1 VLATQNPIE
10 LGGTFPLPEAQVDRF
25 LVKVNLGYLEL
36 GDEVAMLDRFQ
47 RASPLDTLGAVTGAA
62 EIEACRR
69 ELQTVW
75 CHHAL
80 KEYCVRIV
88 QRTREHSDV
97 ALGASPR
104 GSLGLLHASQARAA
118 AQGRDFVTPDD
129 IKELAHR
136 VLGHRIVLRANAEL
150 RGVTTTQVIDEVL
163 AGEAIPAERQTMA
176 GEGS

>member
-1 VLATQNPIE
+1 VCGKGEQRTLRVVQRLRLASVGKP
-10 LGGTFPLPEAQVDRF
+10 LGQRLVDPEPTPDA
-25 LVKVNLGYLEL
+25 
-36 GDEVAMLDRFQ
+36 
-47 RASPLDTLGAVTGAA
+47 AVTDAA
-62 EIEACRR
+62 EIGACRQ

-75 CHHAL
+75 CHRSL

-88 QRTREHSDV
+88 QRTRDNSDV

-118 AQGRDFVTPDD
+118 AKGREYVTPDD

-150 RGVTTTQVIDEVL
+150 RGVTTVQVIDEVL
-163 AGEAIPAERQTMA
+163 ASEVVPAERELMA